1 MKKCVIYLLLAFM
14 TIINV
19 NASEPITYNIS
30 SNHIKM
36 TVIAD
41 NVIIGILPDDV
52 YNNIKPYYILSNI
65 SIDETLKMLNDLYNE
80 LMSFDNGRTIIYK
93 AGEPSIHVNLM
104 MLYNEYDEE
113 CFYIKTNGTVYT
125 LSKSDLK
132 KLQKKLIKHHNK
144 FNKI

>member
-1 MKKCVIYLLLAFM
+1 MKKYIIYLLLAF
-14 TIINV
+14 TSIINV

-36 TVIAD
+36 TVID
-41 NVIIGILPDDV
+41 NNVIIGILPDDV
-52 YNNIKPYYILSNI
+52 YSIVRQYYILSN
-65 SIDETLKMLNDLYNE
+65 SSTNETLKMLDDLYNE
-80 LMSFDNGRTIIYK
+80 LMSFNNGRTIIYK
-93 AGEPSIHVNLM
+93 AGELSTPINLM

-125 LSKSDLK
+125 LSKSNLK
-132 KLQKKLIKHHNK
+132 KLQKKLIKHCNK